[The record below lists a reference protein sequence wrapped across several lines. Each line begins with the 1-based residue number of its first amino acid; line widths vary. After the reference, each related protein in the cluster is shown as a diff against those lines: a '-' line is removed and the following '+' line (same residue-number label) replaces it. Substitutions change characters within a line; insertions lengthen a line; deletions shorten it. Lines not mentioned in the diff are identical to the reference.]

1 MKVNIIAISDSD
13 KHFDS
18 AIQEYLKRL
27 GKDCSITTIKPEKN
41 GTRDQIIHK
50 ETTKILEKI
59 QWLKDTYVI
68 LLAKEGK
75 QISTEQFTNLIK
87 KHNTITF
94 IIGWPYGL
102 DHTLL
107 KQHLHDSVAF
117 GAMTMPHGLAK
128 LVILEQVYRAKM
140 IMEWREYHY

>member
-1 MKVNIIAISDSD
+1 MVDKQFTSILLCYMKVNIIAISDSD

-59 QWLKDTYVI
+59 Q
-68 LLAKEGK
+68 
-75 QISTEQFTNLIK
+75 
-87 KHNTITF
+87 
-94 IIGWPYGL
+94 
-102 DHTLL
+102 
-107 KQHLHDSVAF
+107 
-117 GAMTMPHGLAK
+117 
-128 LVILEQVYRAKM
+128 
-140 IMEWREYHY
+140 